1 MDRSQMEEIKK
12 ACFENRDWFIE
23 RLKKYVLIETPSD
36 NLELNRTLLKEI
48 ASDFEELNLE
58 TEIIDS
64 EESGGQLIARGSG
77 EGFQGD
83 QLLIGHADTVWPVG
97 TLEEMPWSMDGDVIR
112 GPGVYDM
119 KSGIVMMQLAL
130 RVLSGLGVT
139 PALRPVVM
147 ITTDEE
153 TGSSDSWDEIERM
166 ARSVDR
172 VYVPEPSLG
181 FDGNLKTRRKGSGRY
196 TITVKGRE
204 AHSGI
209 EPEKGISAIVEM
221 AHVIRKLDRMNDY
234 PRGISLNAG
243 LISGGSAVNI
253 VPGKCVIEV
262 DVRVLETEDGE
273 TIDRKIHHL
282 EPELDGAEIVI
293 EGGMRR
299 PPMVQNSRNLALW
312 KLAQKCAESL
322 DIPIGQGLSGGGS
335 DGSITSQYAATLD
348 GLGPVGE
355 GAHSRKEK
363 VLIEQTIERAA
374 LLAALISANGLQ

>member
-12 ACFENRDWFIE
+12 ACIENRDWFIE
-23 RLKKYVLIETPSD
+23 RLKKYVLVETPSD
-36 NLELNRTLLKEI
+36 NPELNRTLLKEI

-77 EGFQGD
+77 EGFHAD

-97 TLEEMPWSMDGDVIR
+97 TLEEMPWNIDGDVIR

-130 RVLSGLGVT
+130 RVLSGLGMT
-139 PALRPVVM
+139 PALRPVVL

-153 TGSSDSWDEIERM
+153 TGSSDSWDLIESM
-166 ARSVDR
+166 ARTVER
-172 VYVPEPSLG
+172 VYVPEPSMG

-196 TITVKGRE
+196 TITVRGRE
-204 AHSGI
+204 VHSGI
-209 EPEKGISAIVEM
+209 EPENGVSAIVEM

-234 PRGISLNAG
+234 SRGISLNAG

-262 DVRVLETEDGE
+262 DVRVLETDDGE
-273 TIDRKIHHL
+273 EIDRKIQNL

-312 KLAQKCAESL
+312 ELAQKCAKSL
-322 DIPIGQGLSGGGS
+322 DIPIGEGLSGGGS